1 MAPMKTRP
9 ITPPHSVA
17 NCWMAVETEASGS
30 GEAVTR
36 SLSAGDGLRCSRGQ
50 SDMDAQA
57 AERGLLEAQL
67 ALVQHDLLGDDR
79 QPEARPRRRRRRAAG
94 ERLEQALAILGED
107 AGAVVLDAQVERA
120 GLAAQAD
127 ADVPARPPVQRGVVE
142 EVVDEEPEAAA
153 PAVDQGF
160 VEVFGEL
167 ELDAGMA
174 APGGVESAVDEVAEL
189 DVLARQALGR
199 AAARERLEAL
209 EQVDD
214 AVLLGRHV
222 PDERRA
228 LGRRQVGV
236 ARERVEVR
244 AQRGERRAQLVSGVR
259 GEAAC

>member
-9 ITPPHSVA
+9 ITPPQSVA

-50 SDMDAQA
+50 PDMDAQA

-94 ERLEQALAILGED
+94 ERLEQALAVLGED

-120 GLAAQAD
+120 VLAAQAD
-127 ADVPARPPVQRGVVE
+127 ADVAARAPVQRGVVE
-142 EVVDEEPEAAA
+142 EVVDEQAEAAA
-153 PAVDQGF
+153 PAVDGRLLDLVRQF
-160 VEVFGEL
+160 EL
-167 ELDAGMA
+167 HPRMP
-174 APGGVESAVDEVAEL
+174 APGGVEGAVDEVGEL
-189 DVLARQALGR
+189 DVLAREALGR
-199 AAARERLEAL
+199 VAARERLETL

-214 AVLLGRHV
+214 AILLGRHV
-222 PDERRA
+222 AHERRA
-228 LGRRQVGV
+228 VGRAGRGC
-236 ARERVEVR
+236 ARARRGSR
-244 AQRGERRAQLVSGVR
+244 AAR
-259 GEAAC
+259 